1 MSRPDIRIVGGGLAG
16 CEAALQLA
24 ARGHAVTLHEM
35 RPAAPTPAHQGA
47 GLAEIVCSNSFKS
60 SDPATGSGL
69 LKDELDRL
77 GCRLLAIARD
87 HAVPAGAALAVDR
100 ERFSAAVEA
109 AIEAEPLITVS
120 RDEVTALET
129 APDRWWIVA
138 TGPLTSPALQD
149 QLASLT
155 GRDGLHFFDAI
166 APTVTL
172 ESLDLDVLYR
182 ASRYGK
188 GEADYL
194 NAAMDEAQYTAFYDA
209 LMAAERLPVK
219 DFDRADLF
227 DGCQPVE
234 EIAGGG
240 PQSLCFGPLR
250 PVGLHDPVTG
260 KRPHAVVQLR
270 QENAEGTLYG
280 LVGFQTRLKW
290 GEQKRVF
297 GMIPGLASA
306 EWVRLGQMHRNFYVD
321 TPRVLR
327 PDFALRAEPSIRLA
341 GQITGVEGY
350 VESIAGGLV
359 TALHLHADLSG
370 RRLPPWPYTTI
381 LGALH
386 HGFLFDD
393 TSDRLTPMNANF
405 GILPE
410 LDRKVKGKRERKLAK
425 RDIALQ
431 DLDLWLQMLQDQEA
445 GLDDDDVDVDVDV
458 DDVDAAAEDGLADDD
473 PLPDAGDEAAP
484 SP

>member
-1 MSRPDIRIVGGGLAG
+1 MAHADIHVVGGGLAG

-24 ARGHAVTLHEM
+24 HRGRPVTLHEM
-35 RPAAPTPAHQGA
+35 RPTVSTPAHTGGQ
-47 GLAEIVCSNSFKS
+47 LAEIVCSNSFKS
-60 SDPATGSGL
+60 TDPGTASGL
-69 LKDELDRL
+69 LKEELDRL
-77 GCRLLAIARD
+77 GCRLLPIARKVS
-87 HAVPAGAALAVDR
+87 VPAGAALAIDR
-100 ERFSAAVEA
+100 EQFAAAVQAAVEA
-109 AIEAEPLITVS
+109 EDLITVQRGEVS
-120 RDEVTALET
+120 RLET
-129 APDRWWIVA
+129 APDRHWIVA
-138 TGPLTSPALQD
+138 TGPLTSPALQE
-149 QLASLT
+149 QLAELT

-166 APTVTL
+166 APTVTR

-182 ASRYGK
+182 ASRYDK

-194 NAAMDEAQYTAFYDA
+194 NAAMDQARYEAFYEA
-209 LMAAERLPVK
+209 LLAAERLAVK

-234 EIAGGG
+234 EIAAGG

-250 PVGLHDPVTG
+250 PVGLHDPRTG
-260 KRPHAVVQLR
+260 QRPHAVVQLR
-270 QENAEGTLYG
+270 QENAAATLYG

-297 GMIPGLASA
+297 RMIPGLEQA
-306 EWVRLGQMHRNFYVD
+306 EFVRLGQMHRNFYVD

-359 TALHLHADLSG
+359 AALHLDAALSG
-370 RRLPPWPYTTI
+370 RRLPPWPYSTV

-393 TSDRLTPMNANF
+393 TSERLTPMNANF
-405 GILPE
+405 GILPD
-410 LDRKVKGKRERKLAK
+410 LDRPVKGKRERKLAK
-425 RDIALQ
+425 REVALQ
-431 DLDLWLQMLQDQEA
+431 DLDLWLRMVTDEA
-445 GLDDDDVDVDVDV
+445 A
-458 DDVDAAAEDGLADDD
+458 DARADDD
-473 PLPDAGDEAAP
+473 PDAQTELAADPARGDADPDGEAGA
-484 SP
+484 

>member
-1 MSRPDIRIVGGGLAG
+1 MTASPPVADIRIVGGGLAG

-24 ARGHAVTLHEM
+24 RRGHPVTLYEM
-35 RPAAPTPAHQGA
+35 RPEVPTPAHTSG

-60 SDPATGSGL
+60 TDPATGGGL

-77 GCRLLAIARD
+77 DCALLAVARQCT
-87 HAVPAGAALAVDR
+87 VPAGAALAVDR
-100 ERFSAAVEA
+100 GAFSDAVEKA
-109 AIEAEPLITVS
+109 VAAEPNIAVRREEVS
-120 RDEVTALET
+120 RLET
-129 APDRWWIVA
+129 APGRYWILA
-138 TGPLTSPALQD
+138 TGPLTSAALQE
-149 QLASLT
+149 QLVELT

-172 ESLDLDVLYR
+172 ESLDLDVLFR

-194 NAAMDEAQYTAFYDA
+194 NAPMTEPEYDRFYAELMEAEKLA
-209 LMAAERLPVK
+209 VK

-234 EIAGGG
+234 EIAAGG
-240 PQSLCFGPLR
+240 PRSLCFGPLR
-250 PVGLHDPVTG
+250 PVGLTDPRTG
-260 KRPHAVVQLR
+260 ERPHAVVQLR
-270 QENAEGTLYG
+270 QENAEATLYG

-297 GMIPGLASA
+297 RLIPGLEKA
-306 EWVRLGQMHRNFYVD
+306 EFVRLGQMHRNFYVD

-350 VESIAGGLV
+350 VESIAGGLI
-359 TALHLHADLSG
+359 TARHLDAELAG
-370 RRLPPWPYTTI
+370 RRLPPWPYTTV

-393 TSDRLTPMNANF
+393 TSERLTPMNANY
-405 GILPE
+405 GLLPDLPE
-410 LDRKVKGKRERKLAK
+410 KIRGKRERKLAK
-425 RDIALQ
+425 REVALA
-431 DLDLWLQMLQDQEA
+431 DLDVWLEMVRDGSQGVPEC
-445 GLDDDDVDVDVDV
+445 DVEFV
-458 DDVDAAAEDGLADDD
+458 DDEPEETGGEADG
-473 PLPDAGDEAAP
+473 
-484 SP
+484 